1 MCGLIGI
8 ASRTRVENRDWLTKG
23 RDAMSHRGPDD
34 AGEWWSKDFRVGLG
48 HRRLAIIDLSEKGH
62 QPMVDDGKRITV
74 VFNGEIYNYSE
85 LRSNLIAKN
94 FVFQSHSDTE
104 VLLNAYAAW
113 GENCLS
119 HIEGMFS
126 FAIYDDK
133 EKKIFLARDRAGE
146 KPMYYRLNEGV
157 LEFSSELKGL
167 LENPDNPR
175 QVDFT
180 ALDCY
185 LTMGYVPGEHCIL
198 NGYKKLPPSHAMTFR
213 LSDGLV
219 KTWEY
224 WSIPEMSSRTE
235 RAACNKDELLDELE
249 SLLEESVSRQMCA
262 DVPVGV
268 LLSGGLD
275 SSLVTAMAV
284 RHSDKIQT
292 FSVGFPG
299 YGDLDETAH
308 ARLIADHFGT
318 THLELTAEATT
329 ADLIPRLACQF
340 DEPMADSSMIPTWLV
355 TNLVRQHCTVA
366 LGGDGGDELFGGYP
380 QYSRLLWMEKRSS
393 MFPTS
398 IRQLLSRSAGAILPT
413 GFRGK
418 NYIQAFEVDLKR
430 DLSTHIDGLFDN
442 STRRKLMSGYTS
454 YTTVA
459 DEIYRQRTPPTSDL
473 LQRATRMDFRNY
485 LAEDILVKV
494 DRASMLNSLEVR
506 APFLDRKLVEFAFAK
521 VPSNLKAIESD
532 KKILLKLLADRILP
546 PQFHKQRKQGF
557 SIPLA
562 RWLKSG
568 PFRDLFWETLTGSNC
583 VFDRSTIIKLFK
595 GLDRGFNNGERLFAL
610 TQFELWRQ
618 HYNMK
623 L

>member
-8 ASRTRVENRDWLTKG
+8 ASRTRVESRAWLAKG
-23 RDAMSHRGPDD
+23 RDCMSHRGPDD
-34 AGEWWSKDFRVGLG
+34 AGEWWSEDFRVGLG
-48 HRRLAIIDLSEKGH
+48 HRRLAIIDLSEKAH
-62 QPMVDDGKRITV
+62 QPMIDDGKRITV
-74 VFNGEIYNYSE
+74 VFNGEIYNYAQ
-85 LRSNLIAKN
+85 LRSSLIAKN

-113 GENCLS
+113 GESCLS
-119 HIEGMFS
+119 YIEGMFS

-133 EKKIFLARDRAGE
+133 EKKVFLARDRAGE
-146 KPMYYRLNEGV
+146 KPLYYRLNEGV
-157 LEFSSELKGL
+157 LEFASELKGL
-167 LENPDNPR
+167 LENPDNAPR
-175 QVDFT
+175 VDFT

-185 LTMGYVPGEHCIL
+185 LTLGYVPGELCIL
-198 NGYKKLPPSHAMTFR
+198 DGYKKLPPSHAMSFR
-213 LSDGLV
+213 LSDGLA
-219 KTWEY
+219 KIWEY
-224 WSIPEMSSRTE
+224 WSIPEMNSSAE
-235 RAACNKDELLDELE
+235 RDVCSEDELLDELE
-249 SLLEESVSRQMCA
+249 RLLEESVSSQMYA

-268 LLSGGLD
+268 LLSGGVD

-299 YGDLDETAH
+299 YGDLDETVH
-308 ARLIADHFGT
+308 ARLIADYFGT
-318 THLELTAEATT
+318 THLELTAEPTT
-329 ADLIPRLACQF
+329 ADMIPRLACQF

-380 QYSRLLWMEKRSS
+380 QYSRLLWMQKRIGLIPAS
-393 MFPTS
+393 T
-398 IRQLLSRSAGAILPT
+398 RRLVGRSAGALLPT

-418 NYIQAFEVDLKR
+418 NYLQALGVDLER
-430 DLSTHIDGLFDN
+430 NLPSHIDGFFDL
-442 STRRKLMSGYTS
+442 STRRKLMSGNSS
-454 YTTVA
+454 YAPAA
-459 DEIYRQRTPPTSDL
+459 DQIYRQRTPLTLDL

-521 VPSNLKAIESD
+521 VPSNLKATESD
-532 KKILLKLLADRILP
+532 KKILLKRLADRILP

-562 RWLKSG
+562 EWLKSG
-568 PFRDLFWETLTGSNC
+568 PFRDLFWGTLTAEDA
-583 VFDRSTIIKLFK
+583 VFDRTAVMSLLNGQDK
-595 GLDRGFNNGERLFAL
+595 GFNNGERLFAL
-610 TQFELWRQ
+610 VQFELWRK
-618 HYNMK
+618 HYNIA